1 VKCND
6 CGRWRRVPSDAFV
19 PARWV
24 CAENDRDL
32 KRCPSHA
39 ISLRL
44 PLLPLNPKKQL
55 SFACPGT

>member
-1 VKCND
+1 M
-6 CGRWRRVPSDAFV
+6 PSDAFV

-55 SFACPGT
+55 SFASPGI